1 MYYNLKIGK
10 TRYSNK
16 TLADCIDVI
25 AIRYMEIA
33 TTCITPAAWI
43 LAEIAALPSDVLRLA
58 YHDKNGKVFVSINR
72 KGEKQC

>member
-10 TRYSNK
+10 TRYASK

-33 TTCITPAAWI
+33 STCITPAAWI
-43 LAEIAALPSDVLRLA
+43 LAEIAGLSGDVSRLA
-58 YHDKNGKVFVSINR
+58 YYDKNGKVFISINR